1 MTLQYVVGIRTGNKA
16 DQISVEAEDALIA
29 ALRVKAAHPDAAITY
44 VRKQNVRGDRRHPH
58 PRQAT
63 EDPAEPGRG

>member
-1 MTLQYVVGIRTGNKA
+1 MTLPYVVGIRTGNKA

-58 PRQAT
+58 LRQAT
-63 EDPAEPGRG
+63 KDPAEPGRG